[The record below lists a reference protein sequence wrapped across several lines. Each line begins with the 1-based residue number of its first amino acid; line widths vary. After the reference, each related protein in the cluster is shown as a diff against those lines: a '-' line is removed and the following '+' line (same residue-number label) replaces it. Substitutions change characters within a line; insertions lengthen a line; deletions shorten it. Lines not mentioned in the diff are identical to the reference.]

1 MRTSSGYNSTLN
13 SDARQAQKLKIVITG
28 FNTDIEH
35 DGIVYHV
42 QTEDKGLETPLLLS
56 LVYSGG
62 AILASKRSR
71 YDDLIAEG
79 FDETVLHERLQR
91 QHKLIC
97 AAIRAGRL
105 DELKEMSGREKPA
118 RGSKKKAQAKPPVE
132 VISEP
137 LALDEVAPVTVI
149 PEELIPI
156 TLEIPVVEA
165 ELPLPPPPPPQA
177 KANSSRGAPPQEK
190 PATEKHL
197 PPPRRHSP
205 HAVRVHSPRSAP
217 SEVEVDA
224 GPTGELHLTLIEEK
238 NYRGGD
244 RITLRVRLSQ
254 GTERREA
261 VYNADVTVKILGSTF
276 RPLIIQTKTGP
287 DGVATFI
294 IQLPHFRSGR
304 AAILVR
310 ATHGR
315 HEAELRRIIQQG

>member
-1 MRTSSGYNSTLN
+1 MRTSSGNNSSPN
-13 SDARQAQKLKIVITG
+13 SDTRQTQKLKIVITG

-56 LVYSGG
+56 LVYTGG

-105 DELKEMSGREKPA
+105 AELKEMSGREKPA
-118 RGSKKKAQAKPPVE
+118 RGAKKKAQAKTPVE
-132 VISEP
+132 VVSEP
-137 LALDEVAPVTVI
+137 LALDEAIPVTVI
-149 PEELIPI
+149 PDDVIPI
-156 TLEIPVVEA
+156 TLEIPVVAA
-165 ELPLPPPPPPQA
+165 EPPPPPPQA
-177 KANSSRGAPPQEK
+177 KANTSRSAPPQEK
-190 PATEKHL
+190 SAVEKHL

-205 HAVRVHSPRSAP
+205 HAVRVHSPRNAP
-217 SEVEVDA
+217 VGVETDA
-224 GPTGELHLTLIEEK
+224 VPSGELHLALIEEK

-254 GTERREA
+254 GAERREA
-261 VYNADVTVKILGSTF
+261 VYDADVTVKILGSTF

-315 HEAELRRIIQQG
+315 YEAELRRIIQQG

>member
-1 MRTSSGYNSTLN
+1 M
-13 SDARQAQKLKIVITG
+13 ITG

-56 LVYSGG
+56 LVYTGG

-71 YDDLIAEG
+71 YDDLIAAG

-97 AAIRAGRL
+97 AAILAGRL

-118 RGSKKKAQAKPPVE
+118 RGGKKKAQARTPVE
-132 VISEP
+132 VVAEP
-137 LALDEVAPVTVI
+137 AIDEEVIPVDVIPDEDILVTVV
-149 PEELIPI
+149 PEEITPLILDIP
-156 TLEIPVVEA
+156 LE
-165 ELPLPPPPPPQA
+165 PLPPPPPARQA
-177 KANSSRGAPPQEK
+177 KSNITRSTPSQEK

-205 HAVRVHSPRSAP
+205 HAVRVHSPRNAPTAVEADAAP
-217 SEVEVDA
+217 S
-224 GPTGELHLTLIEEK
+224 GELHLTLIEEK

-254 GTERREA
+254 GAERREA

-310 ATHGR
+310 ATHGKF
-315 HEAELRRIIQQG
+315 EAELRRIIQQG